1 LDYPHTFSVLVVE
14 QLPLFKE
21 QHGFLG
27 HAFGGWAISANYL
40 LQSGQ
45 RYTPSQF
52 SGIAAATAAGDFFD
66 SKFLGAFN
74 GGFDSARPFLGS
86 SSAAITNVGIFLGD
100 ACDFF
105 SVCTDA
111 AGNPVTSI
119 SPNRRQLVSLNSI
132 NTTGNTVNVTSN
144 QVRYIVNGGTAEAIF
159 GTPFGNSPRNIPQ
172 TDMTNIANLSVS
184 KKMKLSERASFE
196 FRASALNVLNHPNFL
211 SVDPFLEDAG
221 LFAAGTGFGNLKVT
235 DSVPG
240 VIFGSNAATA
250 SRKLVF
256 GGTIRF

>member
-14 QLPLFKE
+14 QLPMFKD

-27 HAFGGWAISANYL
+27 HAFGGWTISANYI

-45 RYTPSQF
+45 RYTPSQAT
-52 SGIAAATAAGDFFD
+52 GIASATAAGDFFD

-74 GGFDSARPFLGS
+74 SGFDSARPFLGS
-86 SSAAITNVGIFLGD
+86 ASAPITNVGIFLGD

-105 SVCTDA
+105 GACTDA
-111 AGNPVTSI
+111 SGSPVTTT
-119 SPNRRQLVSLNSI
+119 SPNRKQLVSMNSI
-132 NTTGNTVNVTSN
+132 NTTGATVNVTSN
-144 QVRYIVNGGTAEAIF
+144 QVRYIINGGTAEGIF

-172 TDMTNIANLSVS
+172 NDMTNIANLSVS
-184 KKMKLSERASFE
+184 KRVKLSERASFE
-196 FRASALNVLNHPNFL
+196 FRASALNVLNRANFA
-211 SVDPFLEDAG
+211 SIDPFLEDAG
-221 LFAAGTGFGNLKVT
+221 LFSALTGFGNPKVSDT
-235 DSVPG
+235 LPG